1 VNSKKWT
8 VIREQELTENQIAIE
23 PITIYQ
29 LPFTNHQLPVTNH
42 QLPVTIY
49 QSPVTS
55 YQLPFTNHQLPFT
68 AYTIQTKDNDSRDDL
83 KKKI

>member
-23 PITIYQ
+23 PITIC
-29 LPFTNHQLPVTNH
+29 
-42 QLPVTIY
+42 
-49 QSPVTS
+49 QSPV
-55 YQLPFTNHQLPFT
+55 TNHQLPFT
-68 AYTIQTKDNDSRDDL
+68 AYTIQTKDSDSRDDL

>member
-23 PITIYQ
+23 PITICQ
-29 LPFTNHQLPVTNH
+29 SPVTNH
-42 QLPVTIY
+42 QLPV
-49 QSPVTS
+49 
-55 YQLPFTNHQLPFT
+55 TNHQLPFT